1 MGRSAGRRRASR
13 EVEVGQDSISSRD
26 WIRNCANS
34 GAGAAIAGSAQAARE
49 AAQAG
54 DPPAYNNYYGD
65 LHNHNQVGYAHGT

>member
-1 MGRSAGRRRASR
+1 MGRSAGRRRALR
-13 EVEVGQDSISSRD
+13 EVDVGPDSISSRD

-65 LHNHNQVGYAHGT
+65 LHTHIQVGYAHGT